1 MANALYALGIN
12 GYLGGARDWLTDSN
26 QIAFVTSSYSPN
38 TGPTGDQFLGVA
50 VPGGNIVA
58 QSGNLGSPSIAGGV
72 ANAAN
77 ETVSA
82 VTGSTFVYVL
92 GYAFITNNA
101 SSPLIFKID
110 TVTSG
115 LPCTPNGGNIVMQ
128 WDTGSNKIFALKKAM
143 DFSEWSGVR
152 MIAKLFVRRFG
163 IDVISETADAFHMGV
178 PCLQQYFPT
187 DEQATKHA
195 LWLESQAKAREIAA
209 KFGGRIPVLA

>member
-50 VPGGNIVA
+50 VSGGNIVA

-128 WDTGSNKIFALKKAM
+128 WDTGSNKIFALNQEADWVDKGAWATIRDMVHGTFDRTHTGKI
-143 DFSEWSGVR
+143 WSV
-152 MIAKLFVRRFG
+152 G
-163 IDVISETADAFHMGV
+163 I
-178 PCLQQYFPT
+178 PT
-187 DEQATKHA
+187 LIQMAPTNEQAA
-195 LWLESQAKAREIAA
+195 AQAAFVERQAKAREIAA

>member
-1 MANALYALGIN
+1 MANALYQLGIQR
-12 GYLGGARDWLTDSN
+12 YLTGAGDWLTDSN

-38 TGPTGDQFLGVA
+38 TATNQFLGVD
-50 VPGGNIVA
+50 VSSGFIVQ
-58 QSGNLGSPSIAGGV
+58 QSGNLGSAAAVAGV

-92 GYAFITNNA
+92 GYAFITNNN

-128 WDTGSNKIFALKKAM
+128 WDTGTNKIFALKKAM
-143 DFSEWSGVR
+143 DFTEWAGVR
-152 MIAKLFVRRFG
+152 TIAKALIRRFG
-163 IDVISETADAFHMGV
+163 YPILDETADAFHMGV
-178 PCLQQYFPT
+178 PEIVQHAPT
-187 DEQATKHA
+187 DWQAA
-195 LWLESQAKAREIAA
+195 NQAMWLENQAKAREISAR
-209 KFGGRIPVLA
+209 FGGRIPVLA